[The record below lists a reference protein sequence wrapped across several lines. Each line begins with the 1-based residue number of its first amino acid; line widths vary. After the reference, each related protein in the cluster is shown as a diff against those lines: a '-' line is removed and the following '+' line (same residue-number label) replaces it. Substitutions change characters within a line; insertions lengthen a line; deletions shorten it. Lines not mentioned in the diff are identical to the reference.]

1 MNAFGKETSNRPQ
14 KKRTKHMSVF
24 FRYCLLHVRPRLQR
38 GLEEFYDNVTKPG
51 EKPFTGRAWT
61 ASELRLKSF
70 SDLHK
75 LWYILLKEKNMLLTQ
90 RALARQKKDKSLF
103 PQPIRLV
110 YVKKSMARL
119 KTVLRERELVV
130 KAAKKKIL
138 ELYLKEKKKVE
149 KLARQEAEKPVIK
162 PENVNALDK

>member
-1 MNAFGKETSNRPQ
+1 
-14 KKRTKHMSVF
+14 
-24 FRYCLLHVRPRLQR
+24 
-38 GLEEFYDNVTKPG
+38 
-51 EKPFTGRAWT
+51 
-61 ASELRLKSF
+61 
-70 SDLHK
+70 
-75 LWYILLKEKNMLLTQ
+75 
-90 RALARQKKDKSLF
+90 LF